1 MMTSFWLLTNTGRA
15 ELSQIN
21 NKTVRMSGIPR
32 RYLNPNYKLAPPLSP
47 AAQGSG
53 LWGQDRKQ
61 YECWCQDG
69 DGDND
74 NVVVALLA
82 KHKQT
87 SQRQNIHLRT
97 SPGPAGKG
105 R

>member
-1 MMTSFWLLTNTGRA
+1 
-15 ELSQIN
+15 
-21 NKTVRMSGIPR
+21 MSAIPR

-47 AAQGSG
+47 AAEGSG
-53 LWGQDRKQ
+53 CEDRKQ

-87 SQRQNIHLRT
+87 SQQPKHPLENKSR
-97 SPGPAGKG
+97 SSWEGKV
-105 R
+105 RMMRSCY